1 MLSDAAFNSYVAGVK
16 FYFSMPGM
24 RAAWKLS
31 ESQFGSDYRA
41 FGSAMLAQTNGT
53 SQNADAYA
61 AWRKLLAAEPGT
73 AE

>member
-31 ESQFGSDYRA
+31 EGQFGATFATSVMRCWLRPNVRK
-41 FGSAMLAQTNGT
+41 MPTHICNGEN
-53 SQNADAYA
+53 S
-61 AWRKLLAAEPGT
+61 
-73 AE
+73 